1 FKRKSCKN
9 AARLRAAPAWQP
21 SFCAPLQA
29 KAGCLARTRTYNS
42 LPQHQALTSANAHL
56 DAHKLRSD
64 AMLIEFIRLW
74 RRLDKRTQ
82 RALLA
87 AACAYDLGGDEK

>member
-1 FKRKSCKN
+1 MTPTDIVEQE
-9 AARLRAAPAWQP
+9 PAT
-21 SFCAPLQA
+21 
-29 KAGCLARTRTYNS
+29 GCLARTRTYNS
-42 LPQHQALTSANAHL
+42 PPEHQAVTKANAHL

-74 RRLDKRTQ
+74 RRLDNRTQ

-87 AACAYDLGGDEK
+87 AACAYDLGVDEK

>member
-1 FKRKSCKN
+1 MEN
-9 AARLRAAPAWQP
+9 
-21 SFCAPLQA
+21 
-29 KAGCLARTRTYNS
+29 CLARTRTYNS
-42 LPQHQALTSANAHL
+42 PPEREALTKADAHL

-74 RRLDKRTQ
+74 QLLDERAK

-87 AACAYDLGGDEK
+87 AACAYDIEEDRK